1 MRKNWV
7 LTPLE
12 TTLFFVGV
20 TLLTG
25 GIVWATGVG

>member
-1 MRKNWV
+1 MRKNWL

-25 GIVWATGVG
+25 GIVWVTGVG